1 LRIISGQLKGR
12 RLQSISGMQ
21 VRPTADH
28 VREALFNILAN
39 DPLETSVLDLFSGTG
54 ALGIE
59 ALSRGAKNAV
69 FIDKDSQPLTVLHKN
84 LLTFGLLAKSQIIR
98 WDIARNLNCLKAFH
112 NQFDLVFL
120 DPPYHKCLVS
130 LTLSHLLQVR
140 CLAPSATIIAEH
152 ERGADVTSPDSSI
165 VLKDQRRYGQT
176 ELTFF
181 KVNPNSVDGTQ

>member
-39 DPLETSVLDLFSGTG
+39 NLLEASVLDLFSGTG

-59 ALSRGAKNAV
+59 ALSRGAKKAV
-69 FIDKDSQPLTVLHKN
+69 FIDKGSRPLSVLHKN
-84 LLTFGLLAKSQIIR
+84 LLTFGLLDQSQIIR

-112 NQFDLVFL
+112 SQFDLVFM
-120 DPPYHKCLVS
+120 DPPYQKHLVS
-130 LTLSHLLQVR
+130 PTLSHLLQVH
-140 CLAPSATIIAEH
+140 CLTPSATIIAEH
-152 ERGADVTSPDSSI
+152 ERGVNIRSPNSSI
-165 VLKDQRRYGQT
+165 VLTGQRQYGQT

-181 KVNPNSVDGTQ
+181 SHNPDSGD